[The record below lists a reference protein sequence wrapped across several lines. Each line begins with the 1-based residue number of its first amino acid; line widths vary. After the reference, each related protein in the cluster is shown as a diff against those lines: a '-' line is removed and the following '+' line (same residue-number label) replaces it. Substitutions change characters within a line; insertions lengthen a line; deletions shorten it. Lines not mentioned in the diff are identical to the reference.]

1 MKKWIFSVALIFSLD
16 LQDIKFQKMI
26 AHGHQVVPGIFR
38 PSENQYLRP
47 ETVQSAYLAVKG
59 MKMEK
64 FSGEN
69 LEKLNS
75 AFSLVEKVVNTV
87 EFKDRVINFKN
98 STGKRE
104 FASNKG
110 LTNEEIYQIF
120 MDGREILQND
130 TPGEMNFYL
139 KLYYNPFSRVIGYTN
154 PDTNLIHINWR
165 FFKNYHPSDVA
176 ANLAHEWVHK
186 IGFDHISAK
195 EHDSVPYAIGYI
207 VGDMAKKLLKS
218 QQLIH

>member
-75 AFSLVEKVVNTV
+75 AFSLV
-87 EFKDRVINFKN
+87 
-98 STGKRE
+98 
-104 FASNKG
+104 
-110 LTNEEIYQIF
+110 
-120 MDGREILQND
+120 
-130 TPGEMNFYL
+130 
-139 KLYYNPFSRVIGYTN
+139 
-154 PDTNLIHINWR
+154 
-165 FFKNYHPSDVA
+165 
-176 ANLAHEWVHK
+176 
-186 IGFDHISAK
+186 
-195 EHDSVPYAIGYI
+195 
-207 VGDMAKKLLKS
+207 
-218 QQLIH
+218 